1 MLQISHVAPRR
12 VAPPWE
18 RERLEG
24 SRSIKVGRESHIRPD
39 PGPAAEYRRI
49 FPTRSIGWDHWRQ
62 LFVITDR
69 AAPGWREFVLEM
81 TPAPMPEDPAE
92 QEALERAIEHL
103 PRITDQGQLMV
114 GIFAPLTYAYVE
126 RRARER
132 QEFLRLGAKKYAAT
146 IADRNRAI
154 GKKRLKQ
161 TAADN
166 GARLREIRRWFG
178 PLSGS
183 GEKIPLVPVK
193 VDLSH

>member
-1 MLQISHVAPRR
+1 MIRVSHVAPRR

-18 RERLEG
+18 RARLEG
-24 SRSIKVGRESHIRPD
+24 SRSIRVGRESHIRPD
-39 PGPAAEYRRI
+39 PGPAAEYLRI

-69 AAPGWREFVLEM
+69 TAPGWREFVLEM
-81 TPAPMPEDPAE
+81 TPAPMPEDE
-92 QEALERAIEHL
+92 EERIQLEKAIEHL
-103 PRITDQGQLMV
+103 PRIVDQGQLMV
-114 GIFAPLTYAYVE
+114 GLYAPLTYEYVAK
-126 RRARER
+126 RARER
-132 QEFLRLGAKKYAAT
+132 QEFLRLGPAKYAKV

-154 GKKRLKQ
+154 GKRRIKQ

-178 PLSGS
+178 PLSGT
-183 GEKIPLVPVK
+183 GEKIPQVPVG